1 MNIVALIQDCLAQ
14 ITVPSTQPSP
24 IASHSKRKLVLAYS
38 GGVDSE
44 VLAYGLGQ
52 FARINNHIECLLV
65 HVHHGLSANADS
77 WSEHCLSQAAKYGIE
92 CKVKRV
98 KVNQAP
104 RLSVEA
110 EARNVRY
117 QALLEELNFNDVLI
131 TAHHQDDQ
139 LETVLLALKR
149 GLGPKGL
156 AAMGKVQGFKQRY
169 WVARPLLE
177 QSKEQV
183 EAFAAKH
190 NIVHIEDES
199 NFDDKYDRNFLRLA
213 IIPKLKQRWS
223 AIATTASRSA
233 ELCALQQSVLDEEI
247 ATKLPL
253 VKQKIANESVLKLD
267 ALANYSSAWQ
277 SLLLRGFMDEHGFA
291 PPSKVQGEQIL
302 AQLLHAK
309 DDAKVE
315 IRLADV
321 VIRRFKQNGYFTKPD
336 LAEHNAKQIT
346 PVELVSIDELTSG
359 KLLLPT
365 GEYLSAQ
372 LVPLKGLELTTIE
385 LNSAGEK
392 EQQLNSR
399 GQSTAI
405 CRLPLESESISIVYA
420 LPGSTRCQPH
430 FRSKGRE
437 LKKLWQE
444 LELPPWKRGRVP
456 LLCYNGKLVAAIGY
470 WVEKAFLAKR
480 AAADMDKQQDCDLIA
495 TNYGLRIFIN

>member
-14 ITVPSTQPSP
+14 IPLPSTKSSAIEGQSE
-24 IASHSKRKLVLAYS
+24 RKLVLAYS

-44 VLAYGLGQ
+44 VLAYGLGK
-52 FARINNHIECLLV
+52 FARINNHVECLLV
-65 HVHHGLSANADS
+65 HVHHGLSANADN
-77 WSEHCLSQAAKYGIE
+77 WSEHCLSQAATYGIE
-92 CKVKRV
+92 CKVKHV

-117 QALLEELNFNDVLI
+117 QALLEELNVNDVLI

-156 AAMGKVQGFKQRY
+156 AAMGKVQTLKQHY
-169 WVARPLLE
+169 WVARPLLD

-190 NIVHIEDES
+190 NIAHIEDES

-223 AIATTASRSA
+223 AIAATASRSA
-233 ELCALQQSVLDEEI
+233 ELCAMQQSVLDEEI

-253 VKQKIANESVLKLD
+253 VKQKIANEWVLKLD
-267 ALANYSSAWQ
+267 ALAHYSSAWQ
-277 SLLLRGFMDEHGFA
+277 SLLLRGFMDEQGYA

-309 DDAKVE
+309 DDAQVE

-321 VIRRFKQNGYFTKPD
+321 IIRRFKQNGYFIVPT
-336 LAEHNAKQIT
+336 LAQHKAKQI
-346 PVELVSIDELTSG
+346 PPIAFASIEELTSG
-359 KLLLPT
+359 KFQLPT
-365 GEYLSAQ
+365 GEYLSTQ
-372 LVPLKGLELTTIE
+372 LVPLTELGLTALE
-385 LNSAGEK
+385 LNSAGET
-392 EQQLNSR
+392 EQPLNCRGLNS
-399 GQSTAI
+399 AI

-430 FRSKGRE
+430 YRSKGRE

-444 LELPPWKRGRVP
+444 LELPPWKRGCVP
-456 LLCYNGKLVAAIGY
+456 LLCYNDTLVAAIGY
-470 WVEKAFLAKR
+470 WVEKAFLVKPAT
-480 AAADMDKQQDCDLIA
+480 ADMDKQQDSDLTA